1 MKKEEKFLGIE
12 VAVATLILILGFVLM
27 IIGIIGADA
36 CSDTLREAVF
46 NEEWGLYGSEAQK
59 TYQVLTA
66 QFNNILFIVSGI
78 LLILYGIK
86 VLVIFKK
93 SVTKEEKIKAE
104 DDFDRQMQS
113 IQKLYLLFEKGI
125 LTEDEYKSRKAQI
138 LQEDKVI

>member
-1 MKKEEKFLGIE
+1 MQ
-12 VAVATLILILGFVLM
+12 
-27 IIGIIGADA
+27 
-36 CSDTLREAVF
+36 

-125 LTEDEYKSRKAQI
+125 LTEDEYKNRKAQI